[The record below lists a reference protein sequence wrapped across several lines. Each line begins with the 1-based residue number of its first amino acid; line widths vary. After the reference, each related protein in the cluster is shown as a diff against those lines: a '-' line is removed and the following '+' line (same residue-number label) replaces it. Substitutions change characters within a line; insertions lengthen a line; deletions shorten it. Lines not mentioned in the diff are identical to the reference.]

1 MAEVVK
7 YAANLPL
14 DKTPNQM
21 VGEHGCAATISV
33 QVCEWETRIN
43 GTISVQT
50 ITPQAPCNLSFA
62 RSYRNKVYYF
72 LTFHIN
78 Y

>member
-50 ITPQAPCNLSFA
+50 ITPKHLVTWVLQGPIEIKYIAF
-62 RSYRNKVYYF
+62 
-72 LTFHIN
+72 
-78 Y
+78 

>member
-1 MAEVVK
+1 MEVCTRGVELPLLYTGYIYILWLTNISINYYYCVAMAEVVK

-33 QVCEWETRIN
+33 QVCE
-43 GTISVQT
+43 
-50 ITPQAPCNLSFA
+50 
-62 RSYRNKVYYF
+62 
-72 LTFHIN
+72 
-78 Y
+78 